1 MTKVHTFRLS
11 TSNFTEMKTLL
22 PTDDMLEKAFLLLAR
37 YDLILAIYVAL
48 VAGEVLC

>member
-37 YDLILAIYVAL
+37 YAIYVAL

>member
-1 MTKVHTFRLS
+1 MTKVLTFRLS

-22 PTDDMLEKAFLLLAR
+22 PTYNMLKKAFLLLSG
-37 YDLILAIYVAL
+37 YDLILPINVAL